1 MTTSKGGKGKKAAPP
16 VKVVDL
22 DIEALKSGEGV
33 EGKDNP
39 KGGNEVRRYDIVG
52 AFPKLMIK

>member
-1 MTTSKGGKGKKAAPP
+1 M
-16 VKVVDL
+16 KVVDL
-22 DIEALKSGEGV
+22 DIEALKSGESV